1 MWYNKLDDNR
11 PYPYTRMEKRRVWS
25 VSSMYYKQNPDQ
37 ETIEDFFLPFGGKL
51 RADNRRIK
59 LSNMMPWAKIVN
71 FSQKL
76 H

>member
-1 MWYNKLDDNR
+1 
-11 PYPYTRMEKRRVWS
+11 
-25 VSSMYYKQNPDQ
+25 MYYKQNPDQ